1 MRCDVTIAT
10 GSLRMRLPRLRWA
23 SFLSSYQSIFLSFS
37 LSLSLSLLSTSQWHW
52 LVDRCLRISCQV
64 PSKYT
69 SHYKHMAGWTRTK
82 WFQFNKIAHIWS
94 RWHFIG
100 HRFQRWS
107 QGRIKVRGPIRPFCL
122 ALEKKKM
129 KMKGLG
135 ACVCVCVCDH
145 LKPQSELLTWT
156 SRCGLLRNHPGSS
169 SESIWAMAF
178 RPLTDGGRADAST
191 VSPRPVSPP
200 SASSALWRD
209 EYNCCSADCKAHGET
224 VASSLGA
231 TWFSPSFSSLSIRFI
246 LAMA

>member
-122 ALEKKKM
+122 ALEKKRWKW
-129 KMKGLG
+129 KDLG
-135 ACVCVCVCDH
+135 RVCVCVCVIIWSRSRSFWLGPVAADCCGTIQVHPANRFERWHSGHWLMADGPTPLRFH
-145 LKPQSELLTWT
+145 LDPS
-156 SRCGLLRNHPGSS
+156 LLRPRRRRSDETNTTAAAPTVRPTAKRWPRHWVPLGS
-169 SESIWAMAF
+169 A
-178 RPLTDGGRADAST
+178 
-191 VSPRPVSPP
+191 PVSPAYP
-200 SASSALWRD
+200 S
-209 EYNCCSADCKAHGET
+209 G
-224 VASSLGA
+224 
-231 TWFSPSFSSLSIRFI
+231 SF
-246 LAMA
+246 